1 MKQKFAIVASVFIAL
16 VLIVVG
22 LPAHEAAG
30 ISMMSVLPLGL
41 LDIEKSIRSLKEQ
54 RGTELDAMDVLVDL
68 GLTEKRDLTE
78 AEDTVFIEHRSKAK
92 SLKNQIDRLEG
103 SLESRKLRLKD
114 EGKKLEDTEGRTDAE
129 KSEKRYQEAF
139 RNWAISGEVRCSK
152 EDLDILDQK
161 GKESRA
167 LGTGAGATGG
177 YLAPTTMAGKIE
189 EALKFLGGVRS
200 GANVITTDNG
210 NVINYPT
217 MDDTNNI
224 GELIGENPAGDTKNQ
239 DITFGNK
246 VIGAFT
252 YSSKAIVVSNELLAD
267 SGFDLEG
274 YIAKVAAQRIF
285 KITNLH
291 FTIGDGTDKPKGLV
305 LDAAQGLVAAA
316 AAAITGDELIKLLH
330 KVDVNYRTNGKWMF
344 NDQTLLAIRLLKD
357 SDGNT
362 IWQKGLSDGEPDKIL
377 GKPFIINNDMPNIGA
392 SAKSIMFGDIEKY
405 LIRDVSNAT
414 LKRLDQVAGLQ
425 NQTVF
430 VLFSRHDGKLIDA
443 GSKPVKYLEH
453 PAA

>member
-16 VLIVVG
+16 LLMVVG
-22 LPAHEAAG
+22 MPVHEAGAVG
-30 ISMMSVLPLGL
+30 LMVAPLGF
-41 LDIEKSIRSLKEQ
+41 LDLEKNIRDLKEQ
-54 RGTELDAMDVLVDL
+54 RGLKLDEMDVLVDL
-68 GLTEKRDLTE
+68 GLTEKRNLTE
-78 AEDTVFIEHRSKAK
+78 EENTTFVELRTAAD
-92 SLKNQIDRLEG
+92 SLKTQYERLEV
-103 SLESRKLRLKD
+103 SLESRKMRVKD
-114 EGKKLEDTEGRTDAE
+114 EGKTIEETEERSDQE

-139 RNWAISGEVRCSK
+139 RNWAVNGEIRCSK
-152 EDLDILDQK
+152 EDLDILDK
-161 GKESRA
+161 RDKESRA
-167 LGTGAGATGG
+167 MGTGTGTSGG
-177 YLAPTTMAGKIE
+177 YLAPTTMAGKVE

-200 GANVITTDNG
+200 GANVITTENG
-210 NVINYPT
+210 NTINYPT

-224 GELIGENPAGDTKNQ
+224 GELIGENPAGETNKQ

-246 VIGAFT
+246 QIGAFT
-252 YSSKAIVVSNELLAD
+252 YSSKAIVVSNELLQD

-291 FTIGDGTDKPKGLV
+291 FTIGDGTNKPKGVV
-305 LDAAQGLVAAA
+305 LDATQGLVAAGTA
-316 AAAITGDELIKLLH
+316 VITGDELLKLYH

-344 NDQTLLAIRLLKD
+344 NDTTLLAIRLLKD
-357 SDGNT
+357 SDGNS

-377 GKPFIINNDMPNIGA
+377 GKPYIINNDMPDIGA
-392 SAKSIMFGDIEKY
+392 SAKSILFGDIEKY

-414 LKRLDQVAGLQ
+414 LKRLDQIAGLQ

-443 GSKPVKYLEH
+443 GTKPIKYIEH
-453 PAA
+453 PA